1 MSNSHH
7 YGTRAIH
14 VGSEPDPTTGAVV
27 PAISLATTYA
37 QKALGEKYGVESAN
51 SFGEGFEYSRSGNPT
66 RGAFERALASVER
79 GKFALAYASGLA
91 ATAGIINILKSND
104 HVICID
110 DVYGGTQRY
119 FRQVCAGTMQLEFD
133 FVDFSNVEKVKALI
147 TEKTK
152 MIWLET
158 PTNPTLKVTDI
169 AAVSAAVHSV
179 RKDIIVVVDN
189 TFMSPYL
196 QNPLIHGADIVM
208 HSVTKYIG
216 GHSDVLMGCLAL
228 NDESIYQRL
237 KFIQNGMGGVPSPFE
252 AYMALRGLKTLHVR
266 MDCAMKNAMTI
277 ATYLESHSKVE
288 KVIYPG
294 LKSHPQYDIATKQ
307 ASGYGAMITF
317 FIKGGL
323 TGAGNFLKTLELW
336 TLAESLGA
344 VESLAECPAVMTH
357 ASVPA
362 DKRAEL
368 GISDNLIRLSVGIE
382 HIDDL
387 LADIENALSKV

>member
-1 MSNSHH
+1 M
-7 YGTRAIH
+7 
-14 VGSEPDPTTGAVV
+14 
-27 PAISLATTYA
+27 
-37 QKALGEKYGVESAN
+37 GEKYGVESAN

-208 HSVTKYIG
+208 HSVTK
-216 GHSDVLMGCLAL
+216 
-228 NDESIYQRL
+228 
-237 KFIQNGMGGVPSPFE
+237 
-252 AYMALRGLKTLHVR
+252 
-266 MDCAMKNAMTI
+266 
-277 ATYLESHSKVE
+277 
-288 KVIYPG
+288 
-294 LKSHPQYDIATKQ
+294 
-307 ASGYGAMITF
+307 
-317 FIKGGL
+317 
-323 TGAGNFLKTLELW
+323 
-336 TLAESLGA
+336 
-344 VESLAECPAVMTH
+344 
-357 ASVPA
+357 
-362 DKRAEL
+362 
-368 GISDNLIRLSVGIE
+368 
-382 HIDDL
+382 
-387 LADIENALSKV
+387 